1 MQKQNRQSQAAQ
13 QSEVTYFDFT
23 CSGIGYL
30 NRIRDVDPREGG
42 PAYVACTIN
51 VLVGPSN
58 KVTYRS
64 FDLRVVGKQA
74 LEAIDIIYNAMQNDQ
89 DKVIVSFRAGDAR
102 PDSYTINR
110 RDRNGNEQPETRFGL
125 KGRLL
130 QITSA
135 KINGQPVEL
144 PQIEQHDA
152 PASDA
157 HDDASPAQDHH
168 DQQPADYDDSFADE
182 RATGTHGRRQSQPA
196 PAPARQQRR
205 SR

>member
-30 NRIRDVDPREGG
+30 NRIRDVNPREGG

-102 PDSYTINR
+102 PDSYTINK
-110 RDRNGNEQPETRFGL
+110 RDNRGNEQPETRFGL

-157 HDDASPAQDHH
+157 HDDAPPAQDHH

>member
-13 QSEVTYFDFT
+13 QSEVSYFDFT

-30 NRIRDVDPREGG
+30 NRIRDVNPRQGK
-42 PAYVACTIN
+42 PYVACTIN

-58 KVTYRS
+58 EVSYRE
-64 FDLRVVGKQA
+64 FDMRVVGKQA
-74 LEAIDIIYNAMQNDQ
+74 LEAVDIIYNAMQNDK
-89 DKVIVSFRAGDAR
+89 DKVVVSFRAGDAR
-102 PDSYTINR
+102 PESYTIR
-110 RDRNGNEQPETRFGL
+110 KRDERGNEQPEVRYCL

-130 QITSA
+130 QIMSA